1 MFKFDIMLGH
11 PPHHPGGIHPLLGDM
26 MPPGGY
32 RGDQKEMDGEWR
44 RPGSYCTN
52 MLSCLYL
59 FICYC

>member
-1 MFKFDIMLGH
+1 MLGH
-11 PPHHPGGIHPLLGDM
+11 PPHHPGGIRPLLGDM